1 MRPAGLL
8 NGWPPGA
15 AFGLMQ
21 IISIGQGYLPADLVA
36 RTQPLGGMV
45 IVKRRASERIHKGW
59 SSLSV
64 FVKAVFYFYH
74 CSERGKKV
82 P

>member
-1 MRPAGLL
+1 MRPARLL

-36 RTQPLGGMV
+36 RTRPLCGMV
-45 IVKRRASERIHKGW
+45 IVKRRASEGIRKDWNI
-59 SSLSV
+59 LSG
-64 FVKAVFYFYH
+64 FLKAVFYFHH

>member
-8 NGWPPGA
+8 NRWPPDD

-36 RTQPLGGMV
+36 RTQPLGGTV
-45 IVKRRASERIHKGW
+45 IVKGRASERIHKGW
-59 SSLSV
+59 NILSA
-64 FVKAVFYFYH
+64 FVKAVLF
-74 CSERGKKV
+74 SSLL
-82 P
+82 

>member
-1 MRPAGLL
+1 MGPAGLL
-8 NGWPPGA
+8 AGWPPGA

-36 RTQPLGGMV
+36 RTQPLGGTV
-45 IVKRRASERIHKGW
+45 IMERRDSERICEGW
-59 SSLSV
+59 NILSV
-64 FVKAVFYFYH
+64 FVQAVFYFH
-74 CSERGKKV
+74 RCSERGKKM